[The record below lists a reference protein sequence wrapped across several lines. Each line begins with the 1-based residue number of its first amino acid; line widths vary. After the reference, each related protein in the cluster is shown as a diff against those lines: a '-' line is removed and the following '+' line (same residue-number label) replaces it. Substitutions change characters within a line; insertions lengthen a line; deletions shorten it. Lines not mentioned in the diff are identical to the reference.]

1 MDKRSLEF
9 VREILKMECPER
21 RFVEPGSIGNMTAS
35 IRSATLYTGQS
46 GGEEFAGAEHP
57 GFKTKYSVMLP
68 VNCELVKKE

>member
-9 VREILKMECPER
+9 VREVLKMECPER

-46 GGEEFAGAEHP
+46 GER
-57 GFKTKYSVMLP
+57 SLP
-68 VNCELVKKE
+68 AQSIRASRRNIPSCCL